1 MTFKAFAKYFSM
13 CFFKNITMIVYKETT
28 KNFYLHTRTEKTWK
42 TNVFVQSLY
51 KPLFCINVLL
61 LYNAEHL

>member
-28 KNFYLHTRTEKTWK
+28 KNFYLHTRTEKT
-42 TNVFVQSLY
+42 
-51 KPLFCINVLL
+51 
-61 LYNAEHL
+61 